1 MRARVLVVAGAL
13 ALLAC
18 IVLLLRTGGE
28 DASPS
33 PGPGAP
39 HDATGPG
46 AQPAGGEAQVPV
58 PRDPWQ
64 PGVPPSEPSPLHA
77 DAGAIVFQRVAE
89 GLVVHE
95 PAVRVRLEG
104 SADDGPYRAVPASRR
119 FDDLPPGTYAIELS
133 GNGWLA
139 DPASVPLA
147 SGEEAHVQLRPATL
161 CSGLVL
167 AGPRARPLDRAS
179 LRLEAFAPP
188 EGERSFDVSAMLFE
202 GEVALE
208 HGAFRLVGFDIPPS
222 SVTFRSLRL
231 LASAPG
237 WFEAA
242 APDAPLT
249 DSLQATGLVVVLPGA
264 VLAGRVLVPDGAG
277 GHMPGVGAVVQ
288 VVAPETDPSHVAV
301 ADGLPQVVDAQLR
314 NVPPQAQAI
323 TDARGEFLVPPLA
336 DGARVRHVRLLAS
349 ANGCRPLLS
358 EPFELDQLAEP
369 VAERELV
376 LQAGARLHGT
386 LRVRLVQPN
395 LAANAADPADAA
407 DTDDSADTAALPA
420 VAAPRHIMLRRLEAT
435 GPAPGVGQAIT
446 PRSIPAPASDPG
458 VAHWEFDASGLEPGP
473 WLVTAQL
480 DLPTGADLPPLAPQS
495 LVQTVTLAEGRRTD
509 VTFTFPVEH
518 GATVHGSVRLP
529 EGLDLALAEVG
540 IAPSGPWQQ
549 PLAGAPL
556 RADGRFEV
564 GGVPPG
570 QHALFAFARSRDHAT
585 LAVTSQPLVVDAD
598 PVPARHLDASR
609 PEVRI
614 TVAEPLRPRR
624 LLLSGQTGDA
634 SFDTWLAMGRAW
646 ITAGADGTARVF
658 GLLPG
663 SYRLTAE
670 GQPPHVVG
678 FDVLPGREV
687 VHVDVR

>member
-39 HDATGPG
+39 HDAAGPG
-46 AQPAGGEAQVPV
+46 ADPAGGGTPEPQAQ
-58 PRDPWQ
+58 DAWL
-64 PGVPPSEPSPLHA
+64 PGVLPSEPSPLET
-77 DAGAIVFQRVAE
+77 DPGAIVIERVAD
-89 GLVVHE
+89 GLVVRE

-104 SADDGPYRAVPASRR
+104 NADDRPYRPIPGSWR
-119 FDDLPPGTYAIELS
+119 FDNLPPGTYAIDLS
-133 GNGWLA
+133 GAGWLA
-139 DPASVPLA
+139 SPATVPLA
-147 SGEEAHVQLRPATL
+147 AGEEARVELRPASL

-167 AGPRARPLDRAS
+167 AGPRARPLDRAR
-179 LRLEAFAPP
+179 LRLEAYAPP
-188 EGERSFDVSAMLFE
+188 DGSRSFDVSAKLFE

-208 HGAFRLVGFDIPPS
+208 HGAFRLVGFDIPPG

-237 WFEAA
+237 WFDAA
-242 APDAPLT
+242 APDAPLG
-249 DSLQATGLVVVLPGA
+249 DSQQVTGLVVVLPGA

-288 VVAPETDPSHVAV
+288 VVAPEVGASQVAV
-301 ADGLPQVVDAQLR
+301 ADGLPQVIDATGRSVAALAR
-314 NVPPQAQAI
+314 VV
-323 TDARGEFLVPPLA
+323 TDEHGEFLVPPLE
-336 DGARVRHVRLLAS
+336 DGARVRDIRLLA
-349 ANGCRPLLS
+349 AAEGCRPLLT
-358 EPFELDQLAEP
+358 EPFELDQLAQP
-369 VAERELV
+369 IAERELQ

-386 LRVRLVQPN
+386 LRVRLVQSR
-395 LAANAADPADAA
+395 LAADAA
-407 DTDDSADTAALPA
+407 NSDAGVDAAGAAALPA
-420 VAAPRHIMLRRLEAT
+420 VATPRDIMLCRLEAT
-435 GPAPGVGQAIT
+435 GPAPGVGQAVT
-446 PRSIPAPASDPG
+446 PRSVPTPASDPG
-458 VAHWEFDASGLEPGP
+458 VAHWEFDASGLEPGT

-480 DLPTGADLPPLAPQS
+480 DLPTEADLPPLAPQS

-529 EGLDLALAEVG
+529 EGLDLAVAEVG

-570 QHALFAFARSRDHAT
+570 HHALFAFARSRDHSA
-585 LAVTSQPLVVDAD
+585 LAVTSQPLLVDAD

-624 LLLSGQTGDA
+624 LLLSGQTGDP
-634 SFDTWLAMGRAW
+634 SFDTWLALGRAW
-646 ITAGADGTARVF
+646 VIAGADGTARFF

-670 GQPPHVVG
+670 GDAPLVVA
-678 FDVLPGREV
+678 FDVPAGREV
-687 VHVDVR
+687 VHVEVR